1 MEEFVFGR
9 LAGEES
15 FRRLKSPPG
24 PQAHASLAQTG
35 LARSG
40 GADRK
45 FAIPSHNSL
54 PESRRRG
61 AIIPASARRRLA
73 AEGAGLNASSEPF
86 AWPWI
91 DAPER
96 FLLAGFLRVTGR
108 ILISIGPGP
117 HRPLWKEQTMAD
129 SAAPQPLTS
138 GPRAADPA
146 PALTTYTL
154 VTEPDQ
160 GLTPIYDLIAS
171 ATSSIDMTM
180 YELSDASVTSMLAA
194 AAAKG
199 IAVRVILD
207 QNNEKSNNLTA
218 YSYLAANQ
226 VSVHWANPV
235 YRCTHQK
242 TITVDQATSAIMTL
256 NLVPEDY
263 PTSRDFAVITNDPAD
278 IAAIEAAFN
287 ADFTDAAVTPPTGDN
302 LVWSPTNSRSALL
315 DLINGATT
323 SLLIA
328 QEEMDDAGL
337 ESALEAAL
345 ARGVAVT
352 LVQENLKGEYSAI
365 LNTLKSDGANIVTYS
380 SRTGYYIHAKVILA
394 DYGTAQAA
402 LFIGSENF
410 STDSLNDN
418 RELGLIFADPVC
430 MAGIQAAI
438 TADFNGG
445 TPF

>member
-1 MEEFVFGR
+1 M
-9 LAGEES
+9 
-15 FRRLKSPPG
+15 SPETTHSPV
-24 PQAHASLAQTG
+24 PT
-35 LARSG
+35 
-40 GADRK
+40 
-45 FAIPSHNSL
+45 
-54 PESRRRG
+54 
-61 AIIPASARRRLA
+61 A
-73 AEGAGLNASSEPF
+73 A
-86 AWPWI
+86 
-91 DAPER
+91 
-96 FLLAGFLRVTGR
+96 
-108 ILISIGPGP
+108 
-117 HRPLWKEQTMAD
+117 
-129 SAAPQPLTS
+129 
-138 GPRAADPA
+138 
-146 PALTTYTL
+146 TYTL
-154 VTEPDQ
+154 LTEPDQ
-160 GLTPIYDLIAS
+160 GLQPIYTLLSS
-171 ATSSIDMTM
+171 AKKSIDMTM
-180 YELSDASVTSMLAA
+180 YELSDPQVTAILTTAA
-194 AAAKG
+194 G
-199 IAVRVILD
+199 NGLTVRVILD
-207 QNNEKSNNLTA
+207 QNNEKANNTAAYNTLTA
-218 YSYLAANQ
+218 GKVQ
-226 VSVHWANPV
+226 VHWANPV
-235 YRCTHQK
+235 YACTHQK
-242 TITVDQATSAIMTL
+242 TITIDSATSAIMTL

-263 PTSRDFAVITNDPAD
+263 ATSRDFAVISNDAAD
-278 IAAIEAAFN
+278 VAAIETTFN
-287 ADFTDAAVTPPTGDN
+287 ADFINAAITPPTGDN